1 MAPPR
6 PVVIADPEA
15 AERSRLRGLIERA
28 AADVEATVVIH
39 EASDGGVALRAIEA
53 HRPTF
58 YVGEILLPEISG
70 LKLLRRLRDQWRANE
85 LPRFVFVTSMARE
98 SDRYWALRNGAHAY
112 VIKPYEDELVLTRLR
127 QLLTAGGAAAPDKL
141 GLM

>member
-28 AADVEATVVIH
+28 AADVNATVVIH
-39 EASDGGVALRAIEA
+39 EASDGGIALRAIEA

-58 YVGEILLPEISG
+58 YVGEILLPELSG
-70 LKLLRRLRDQWRANE
+70 LKLLRRLRDQWRPGE